1 MMAPQKRR
9 LTYAAGLF
17 AAAGVL
23 GAAAAPHAG
32 LRFVDFLF
40 FAERAERMPT
50 DWARVEPLYPGGYP
64 ALLSALHGLT
74 GDVLLGG
81 KLLSVVAGLLAV
93 SALGVLGGPGLAL
106 WGLGQA
112 ALLQWSA
119 TEGTD
124 LPAAACGLAALAAA
138 HRRQPALAGALAGAG
153 CLLRYTGVLALPAVL
168 LTLPGGRLRAGGA
181 FLLSTAP
188 HWLLALLTG
197 QSPWPD
203 QSYNLAIAAGH
214 PTALWSMDTLLRW
227 PSGVQGAVRAVD
239 PIALVGLVGLL
250 WPGRRAV
257 RRLRWGLGLWAGLH
271 LSAFGLAF
279 SNPRLVLPATLAL
292 LAGAVGLPRP
302 LVGLAGIG
310 LAGIGLLVVHLGPAR
325 ALDDAERELQRVVP
339 AVASLEGPFL
349 TTDPWVYQRRPDGWL
364 RAGVPIR
371 ALRGDP
377 RAMDPNIVV
386 QEARRLGLGG
396 LVVDKGRVLRSY
408 PGLASLLGKTD
419 HPGLER
425 VYDKRGW
432 VVYRLK
438 PAG

>member
-40 FAERAERMPT
+40 FAERAERMPV

-227 PSGVQGAVRAVD
+227 PSGLQGAVRAVD
-239 PIALVGLVGLL
+239 PIA
-250 WPGRRAV
+250 
-257 RRLRWGLGLWAGLH
+257 
-271 LSAFGLAF
+271 
-279 SNPRLVLPATLAL
+279 
-292 LAGAVGLPRP
+292 